1 MRRAEP
7 GVRVEDHGLASDH
20 DEREPGNENE
30 TNQGEQN
37 DEREPRPGLGI
48 GVVVVLLP
56 VWLVALPHGYRPPS
70 LRRGLAH
77 RAPFDLILPDRAPL
91 DPVLLRGGKGVLS
104 APCRR
109 TQGVAARSLP
119 YAPSASA
126 ARWARL
132 SARV

>member
-7 GVRVEDHGLASDH
+7 VIKVENQGLASDH

-37 DEREPRPGLGI
+37 DEREPRPGRGI

-56 VWLVALPHGYRPPS
+56 VWLVALAHGYRPPS

-91 DPVLLRGGKGVLS
+91 DPVLLRAS
-104 APCRR
+104 
-109 TQGVAARSLP
+109 
-119 YAPSASA
+119 PSEGQSF
-126 ARWARL
+126 
-132 SARV
+132 